1 MSKVPP
7 RLRNGIGALLVLI
20 GAGGGAYF
28 AAEEARQEA
37 ERNAYVQAVAADTEV
52 SDAIKIA
59 MVMAA
64 YYESSNK
71 HIGTPYVDK
80 LGKGQPLTV
89 CNGLTGPEVVA
100 GRYYTPADCYRLE
113 KVRYLGYERW
123 FSRDL
128 PMWHKLP
135 LFTRATVLDFGHN
148 KGTGAFSTSTMRRK
162 LLAGDIVGAC
172 QENPRWNRGTVK
184 GVSTVLPGLQVRGD
198 ANGEI
203 CLWDIDI
210 PSKPDQ
216 TVVAASAPVP
226 IPPPAPE
233 PPQKA
238 EAPKPVPWW
247 RRIFGGA
254 S

>member
-7 RLRNGIGALLVLI
+7 QLRNSIGGLLLLM
-20 GAGGGAYF
+20 GLGGGAYYVT
-28 AAEEARQEA
+28 EEAAKEA
-37 ERNAYVQAVAADTEV
+37 DRNAYVQAVAADTEV
-52 SDAIKIA
+52 SAAIKIA

-89 CNGLTGPEVVA
+89 CNGLTGPGVVA
-100 GRYYTPADCYRLE
+100 GRYYTPADCYNLE
-113 KVRYLGYERW
+113 KARYIAYERW
-123 FSRDL
+123 FARDL
-128 PMWHKLP
+128 PMWNSLP
-135 LFTRATVLDFGHN
+135 VFTKATVLDFGHN
-148 KGTGAFSTSTMRRK
+148 KGTGAFSGSTMRRK

-210 PSKPDQ
+210 PSKPARP
-216 TVVAASAPVP
+216 VVMASASP
-226 IPPPAPE
+226 PPPAPE